1 MSDLARLI
9 LLLLLAAILWNAAN
23 GTLGAWFRSKF
34 LGRPPARPEQ
44 PAPTP
49 SSTRPRTTITPTR
62 GVRV

>member
-34 LGRPPARPEQ
+34 LGRPPERPTSSSSAPSRLTVPAR
-44 PAPTP
+44 AK
-49 SSTRPRTTITPTR
+49 
-62 GVRV
+62 GVRI

>member
-34 LGRPPARPEQ
+34 LGRPPERP
-44 PAPTP
+44 ASSRTP
-49 SSTRPRTTITPTR
+49 STRPRPLPVPAP
-62 GVRV
+62 GVQV

>member
-34 LGRPPARPEQ
+34 LGRPPER
-44 PAPTP
+44 PAPSSSSAP
-49 SSTRPRTTITPTR
+49 SRLTVPARAK